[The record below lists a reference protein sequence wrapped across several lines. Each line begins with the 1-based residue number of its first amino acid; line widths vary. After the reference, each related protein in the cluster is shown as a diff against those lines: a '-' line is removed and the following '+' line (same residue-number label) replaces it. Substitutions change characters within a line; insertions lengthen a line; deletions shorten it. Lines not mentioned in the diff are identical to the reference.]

1 MDLVRAVNPAK
12 GLRTGSNHLYWP
24 ATDLPLKLRIPGA
37 QSSSATYLKKH
48 SVRINNNSRVLM
60 KRIVLC
66 TLAALL
72 LFAEAP
78 WVMADVITLNVTGT
92 LAPDKGIASCAPTC
106 TLGGNIV
113 IDNTLG
119 TVVSANVSVT
129 GETPTEGPFTTWF
142 PFLGSGGGIPGA
154 NTTLEIDDAASDALR
169 FYISTPTSAS
179 LVGYTGGP
187 AIKILMTNIFADVT
201 ADQRADWTGTGAL
214 TNSAVPEPSSLLLL
228 ASGGL
233 GLANALRRKL
243 SR

>member
-1 MDLVRAVNPAK
+1 MKRAV
-12 GLRTGSNHLYWP
+12 LLY
-24 ATDLPLKLRIPGA
+24 
-37 QSSSATYLKKH
+37 
-48 SVRINNNSRVLM
+48 
-60 KRIVLC
+60 
-66 TLAALL
+66 TLSALL
-72 LFAEAP
+72 LFAFAP
-78 WVMADVITLNVTGT
+78 FAMADVITFNVTGT
-92 LAPDKGIASCAPTC
+92 LAPDKGIASCSPVC

-119 TVVSANVSVT
+119 TVLSANVSVA
-129 GETPTEGPFTTWF
+129 GETPTEGPFNTYF

-154 NTTLEIDDAASDALR
+154 NTTLEIDDAASDGLR
-169 FYISTPTSAS
+169 FYINTPTSAS

-201 ADQRADWTGTGAL
+201 SAQRADWTGTGAL

-243 SR
+243 RR